1 MQINNDDCVILDIK
15 TYDTLSRSATK
26 ANLIVDRLFEMSE
39 FYLDTESLLFNRKGE
54 LTELMHLVYPERYKN
69 RIKMLSEESAVTEDK
84 AKEEQQ

>member
-1 MQINNDDCVILDIK
+1 MQINNDDCVVLDIK

-39 FYLDTESLLFNRKGE
+39 FYPDTESLLFNRKGE

-69 RIKMLSEESAVTEDK
+69 RVKMLSEESAVTEDR
-84 AKEEQQ
+84 AKEEE